1 MPGRDGTG
9 PIGEGAGSGRG
20 AGPCTGYGRG
30 YGGGGGRRMRNR
42 FRASGGFRGYSEH
55 APTDRI
61 ETLQA
66 EMETLR
72 KQLADLDSKPPTD
85 R

>member
-9 PIGEGAGSGRG
+9 PMGEGAGSGRG

-30 YGGGGGRRMRNR
+30 YGGGRRRLRNR
-42 FRASGGFRGYSEH
+42 FGANGGFREN
-55 APTDRI
+55 PEQTLKNRI

-66 EMETLR
+66 EMETIR
-72 KQLADLDSKPPTD
+72 KQLADLDAEPPVA
-85 R
+85 RQ

>member
-9 PIGEGAGSGRG
+9 PMGEGAGSGRG
-20 AGPCTGYGRG
+20 AGPCTVTGRG
-30 YGGGGGRRMRNR
+30 YGGGRMMRNR
-42 FRASGGFRGYSEH
+42 FRSSGGFRRYSEQSL
-55 APTDRI
+55 TDRI

-66 EMETLR
+66 EIETLR
-72 KQLADLDSKPPTD
+72 KQLTDLDSKPPTD